1 MPYSLLKQ
9 CLMIMI
15 LAVGTIGLGAKA
27 LTVVS
32 GNATTEMTG
41 AMHIEALAAAAQDHG
56 LVQRSRVALT
66 EEGAYWAVIF
76 TEPGCDGRLTVIP
89 ILRNGEIVGLSSL
102 LKGEVRYA
110 IGGRDYERLT
120 LFATLHNRLVRMLPS
135 SATSLAP
142 VVYAERG
149 DCNLRRMFF

>member
-1 MPYSLLKQ
+1 
-9 CLMIMI
+9 MIVI
-15 LAVGTIGLGAKA
+15 VAVGSIGVGGKA

-32 GNATTEMTG
+32 GNAATEMTG
-41 AMHIEALAAAAQDHG
+41 AMHIEALAAAAEDHG

-76 TEPGCDGRLTVIP
+76 SEPGCDGRLTVIP
-89 ILRNGEIVGLSSL
+89 MLRNGEIVGLSSL

-110 IGGRDYERLT
+110 IGGHDYERLT
-120 LFATLHNRLVRMLPS
+120 LFATLHNKLVRMLPS

-142 VVYAERG
+142 AVYAERG
-149 DCNLRRMFF
+149 ECNLRRMFF